1 MFITAVSDKEF
12 IRLSGPDTISF
23 LQGQLSCDM
32 AELSADR
39 SLTGALCNL
48 KGRVIADFRLLLDG
62 DDCLMQTSQGMADK
76 ILAVLGKYAVFSKVE
91 MRRDEAIKAV
101 VGIIGEDSETQ
112 LASLG
117 FSLPKQINGCE
128 SRQQNWLIRLPGST
142 ARFELWCQAGNPLA
156 DLPDV
161 SKADS
166 QQWLREDIL
175 QGIVHVTAERS
186 EQYTP
191 QLLNYDISGLINFKK
206 GCYTGQEVVARM
218 YYRSKAKKRMFL
230 LSSDRPIAPDSK
242 LIAGD
247 ADDGSDKSYEIL
259 AFANGEDGA
268 NRPNVL
274 LAILDT
280 SLREQ
285 GKEIRLQDEP
295 GAVVKIEQLPYQ
307 QSAADSSS

>member
-1 MFITAVSDKEF
+1 MFTTAVSDKEF

-23 LQGQLSCDM
+23 LQGQVSCDM
-32 AELSADR
+32 AKLSADN

-62 DDCLMQTSQGMADK
+62 DDCLLQTSQGMADK
-76 ILAVLGKYAVFSKVE
+76 ILTVLGKYAVFSKVE
-91 MRRDEAIKAV
+91 LRRDEAVKAV
-101 VGIIGEDSETQ
+101 VGIFGEDSEAQ

-117 FSLPKQINGCE
+117 FSVPQQINGCA
-128 SRQQNWLIRLPGST
+128 SLQKNWLIRLPGST
-142 ARFELWCQAGNPLA
+142 ARFELWCQADNPLA
-156 DLPDV
+156 DLHKPTGTY
-161 SKADS
+161 S
-166 QQWLREDIL
+166 QHWQREDIL
-175 QGIVHVTAERS
+175 QGIVHVTAES
-186 EQYTP
+186 SGQYTP

-242 LIAGD
+242 LLAGD
-247 ADDGSDKSYEIL
+247 ADDGSDKPYEIL
-259 AFANGEDGA
+259 AFANGEDGED
-268 NRPNVL
+268 RPNVL

-280 SLREQ
+280 SLQEQ

-295 GAVVKIEQLPYQ
+295 GAVLKFEPLPYQ
-307 QSAADSSS
+307 QSAAVNTN